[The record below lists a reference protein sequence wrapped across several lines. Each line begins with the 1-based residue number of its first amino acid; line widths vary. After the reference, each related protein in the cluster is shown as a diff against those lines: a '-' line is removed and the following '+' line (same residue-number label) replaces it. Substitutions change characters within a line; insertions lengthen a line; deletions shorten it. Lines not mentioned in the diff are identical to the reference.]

1 MKMDDVRNVPTYL
14 KFETT
19 FGCTFGGLI
28 LGFIFPPF
36 WLLTFVGIALLFA
49 RLFWEIKHPMTK
61 EQKEQSIIE
70 RAKAKEEFRQAKEEL
85 GDSLRQA
92 RAVKCPH
99 CKSTDVEFMVQQRKT
114 ARLEERKLTVEV
126 ETMEKDA
133 ALKDMQREL
142 EIEKTRQELEL
153 LKNVRA
159 FEITVDS
166 PNVSYENVAQT
177 QMDFD
182 ENQGEG

>member
-1 MKMDDVRNVPTYL
+1 MKMKMDDVRNVPTYL

-85 GDSLRQA
+85 GDNLRQA

-99 CKSTDVEFMVQQRKT
+99 CKSTDVEFMVQQRKSFSIG
-114 ARLEERKLTVEV
+114 K
-126 ETMEKDA
+126 A
-133 ALKDMQREL
+133 AAGTIMTGGVGALAGFAGKKGKKEWHC
-142 EIEKTRQELEL
+142 
-153 LKNVRA
+153 KNCGAVFA
-159 FEITVDS
+159 TKK
-166 PNVSYENVAQT
+166 
-177 QMDFD
+177 
-182 ENQGEG
+182 

>member
-1 MKMDDVRNVPTYL
+1 MKMKMDDVRNVPTYL

-49 RLFWEIKHPMTK
+49 RLFWEMKHPMTK

-70 RAKAKEEFRQAKEEL
+70 RAKAKEEFRQAKEEFRQANEEL

-99 CKSTDVEFMVQQRKT
+99 CKSTDVEFMVQQRKSFSIG
-114 ARLEERKLTVEV
+114 K
-126 ETMEKDA
+126 A
-133 ALKDMQREL
+133 AAGTIMTGGVGALAGFAGKKGKKEWHC
-142 EIEKTRQELEL
+142 
-153 LKNVRA
+153 KNCGAVFA
-159 FEITVDS
+159 TKK
-166 PNVSYENVAQT
+166 
-177 QMDFD
+177 
-182 ENQGEG
+182 

>member
-1 MKMDDVRNVPTYL
+1 MKMKMDDVRNVPTYL

-36 WLLTFVGIALLFA
+36 WLLMFVGIALLFA

-61 EQKEQSIIE
+61 EQKEQSKIE
-70 RAKAKEEFRQAKEEL
+70 QAKAKEEFQQAKEEFRQAKEEL

-99 CKSTDVEFMVQQRKT
+99 CKSTDVEFMVQQRKSFS
-114 ARLEERKLTVEV
+114 LGK
-126 ETMEKDA
+126 A
-133 ALKDMQREL
+133 AAGTIMTGGVGALAGFAGKKGKKEWHC
-142 EIEKTRQELEL
+142 
-153 LKNVRA
+153 KNCGAVFA
-159 FEITVDS
+159 TKK
-166 PNVSYENVAQT
+166 
-177 QMDFD
+177 
-182 ENQGEG
+182 

>member
-1 MKMDDVRNVPTYL
+1 MKMKMDDVRNVPTYL

-36 WLLTFVGIALLFA
+36 WLLMFVGIALLFA

-61 EQKEQSIIE
+61 EQKEQSKIE
-70 RAKAKEEFRQAKEEL
+70 QAKAKEEFRQAKEEFRQAKEEL

-99 CKSTDVEFMVQQRKT
+99 CKSTDVEFMVQQRKSFSIG
-114 ARLEERKLTVEV
+114 K
-126 ETMEKDA
+126 A
-133 ALKDMQREL
+133 AAGTIMTGGIGALAGFAGKKGKKEWHC
-142 EIEKTRQELEL
+142 
-153 LKNVRA
+153 KNCGAV
-159 FEITVDS
+159 FVTKK
-166 PNVSYENVAQT
+166 
-177 QMDFD
+177 
-182 ENQGEG
+182 

>member
-36 WLLTFVGIALLFA
+36 WLLMFVGIALLFA

-61 EQKEQSIIE
+61 EQKEQSKIE
-70 RAKAKEEFRQAKEEL
+70 QAKAKEEFRQAKEEFRQAKEEL
-85 GDSLRQA
+85 RQANEELKEEFRQA

-99 CKSTDVEFMVQQRKT
+99 CKSTDVEFMVQQRK
-114 ARLEERKLTVEV
+114 AFSIGKAAAGTVMTGGV
-126 ETMEKDA
+126 G
-133 ALKDMQREL
+133 ALAGFAGKKGKKEWHC
-142 EIEKTRQELEL
+142 
-153 LKNVRA
+153 KNCGAVFA
-159 FEITVDS
+159 TK
-166 PNVSYENVAQT
+166 
-177 QMDFD
+177 
-182 ENQGEG
+182 

>member
-1 MKMDDVRNVPTYL
+1 MKMKMDDVRNVPTYL

-70 RAKAKEEFRQAKEEL
+70 RAKAKEEFRQANEEL

-92 RAVKCPH
+92 KEEFRQARAIKCPH
-99 CKSTDVEFMVQQRKT
+99 CKSTDVEFMVQQRKSFSIG
-114 ARLEERKLTVEV
+114 K
-126 ETMEKDA
+126 A
-133 ALKDMQREL
+133 AAGTIMTGGVGALAGFAGKKGKKEWHC
-142 EIEKTRQELEL
+142 
-153 LKNVRA
+153 KNCGAVFA
-159 FEITVDS
+159 TKK
-166 PNVSYENVAQT
+166 
-177 QMDFD
+177 
-182 ENQGEG
+182 

>member
-36 WLLTFVGIALLFA
+36 WLLMFVGIALLFA

-61 EQKEQSIIE
+61 EQKEQSKIE
-70 RAKAKEEFRQAKEEL
+70 QAKAKEEFQQAKEEFRQANEEL

-99 CKSTDVEFMVQQRKT
+99 CKSTDVEFMVQQRKSFSIG
-114 ARLEERKLTVEV
+114 K
-126 ETMEKDA
+126 A
-133 ALKDMQREL
+133 AAGTIMTGGIGALAGFAGKKGKKEWHC
-142 EIEKTRQELEL
+142 
-153 LKNVRA
+153 KNCGAVFA
-159 FEITVDS
+159 TKK
-166 PNVSYENVAQT
+166 
-177 QMDFD
+177 
-182 ENQGEG
+182 

>member
-28 LGFIFPPF
+28 LGFIFPAF
-36 WLLTFVGIALLFA
+36 WLLMFVGIALLFA

-61 EQKEQSIIE
+61 EQKEQSKIE
-70 RAKAKEEFRQAKEEL
+70 REKAKEEL

-99 CKSTDVEFMVQQRKT
+99 CKSTDVEFMVQQRKGFSIGKAAAGT
-114 ARLEERKLTVEV
+114 ILTGGVG
-126 ETMEKDA
+126 
-133 ALKDMQREL
+133 ALAGFAGKKGKKEWHC
-142 EIEKTRQELEL
+142 
-153 LKNVRA
+153 KNCGAVFA
-159 FEITVDS
+159 TKK
-166 PNVSYENVAQT
+166 
-177 QMDFD
+177 
-182 ENQGEG
+182 

>member
-36 WLLTFVGIALLFA
+36 WLLMFVGIALLFA

-61 EQKEQSIIE
+61 EQKEQSKIE
-70 RAKAKEEFRQAKEEL
+70 QAKAKEEFRQAKEEFRQAKEEL

-99 CKSTDVEFMVQQRKT
+99 CKSTDVEFMVQQRKSFSIG
-114 ARLEERKLTVEV
+114 K
-126 ETMEKDA
+126 A
-133 ALKDMQREL
+133 AAGTIMTGGIGALAGFAGKKGKKEWHC
-142 EIEKTRQELEL
+142 
-153 LKNVRA
+153 KNCGAVFA
-159 FEITVDS
+159 TKK
-166 PNVSYENVAQT
+166 
-177 QMDFD
+177 
-182 ENQGEG
+182 